1 MSMAISGL
9 SNMWA
14 TDSSAAVQSG
24 QSTNDGTNPLF
35 QALSSTLGLSA
46 SAIQQQLASGSSL
59 TQIASQQGVSK
70 STLVSAVESA
80 LAQGPGQNMS
90 STQLAQ
96 MANTIVN
103 TTGLP
108 SGPGSSSSDGSGS
121 SSAGPGNQGT
131 TSSGSQS
138 TEFLIQMLMNQSQS
152 QASNGSFSDSSSA
165 ASSQQYFA

>member
-96 MANTIVN
+96 MANTIVI

-108 SGPGSSSSDGSGS
+108 SGPGS
-121 SSAGPGNQGT
+121 
-131 TSSGSQS
+131 
-138 TEFLIQMLMNQSQS
+138 
-152 QASNGSFSDSSSA
+152 
-165 ASSQQYFA
+165 